1 MTHKLIKTDNYLLVV
16 DYSLTIGKGYALN
29 TSYKLLLKYNTDQH
43 LFYANDIVK
52 KIIAH
57 LPLNGSPILEGVD
70 LLPPCSRHQEDG
82 VEELGELE
90 SEVHGWGIYASQSEQ
105 YAIKHAY
112 INGYNKA
119 REKYKYTEDDVVHL
133 LHKTARKYF
142 QEGRE
147 YKGNMAIAGDPLHGV
162 RRELINMVQSL
173 HQYPTEFEC
182 EMEYYY
188 HSSPKYYH
196 DAGFVKCDESQYNII
211 RKTIPECETKIEPK
225 TITTAQGVQWVGK
238 YK

>member
-16 DYSLTIGKGYALN
+16 DDSEIKVGDNCLCDIPAGDYFGVVA
-29 TSYKLLLKYNTDQH
+29 YNGAFAEH
-43 LFYANDIVK
+43 YYK

-57 LPLNGSPILEGVD
+57 LPLNGLPILEGVD
-70 LLPPCSRHQEDG
+70 LLPPIEDDVEQLAEISSELQEG
-82 VEELGELE
+82 TYTIQHKITYK
-90 SEVHGWGIYASQSEQ
+90 HGF
-105 YAIKHAY
+105 KD
-112 INGYNKA
+112 GYNKA
-119 REKYKYTEDDVVHL
+119 LEKYKYTEEDIIHL

-173 HQYPTEFEC
+173 HHHPAEFET
-182 EMEYYY
+182 EDVLTPSEIFYPNDVPY
-188 HSSPKYYH
+188 SS
-196 DAGFVKCDESQYNII
+196 
-211 RKTIPECETKIEPK
+211 PK
-225 TITTAQGVQWVGK
+225 TITTAQAVQWVGK

>member
-1 MTHKLIKTDNYLLVV
+1 MTHKIIKTDNYLLVV
-16 DYSLTIGKGYALN
+16 DDSLTIGKGYALN

-70 LLPPCSRHQEDG
+70 LLPPYSRHQEENVDALA
-82 VEELGELE
+82 EYYWKMMYIMALDE
-90 SEVHGWGIYASQSEQ
+90 ST
-105 YAIKHAY
+105 KPY
-112 INGYNKA
+112 IIEDFKAGYNKA
-119 REKYKYTEDDVVHL
+119 KEKYKYTEYDIEIAMLQLAKYMIKGVESIADVTL
-133 LHKTARKYF
+133 AEKAKS
-142 QEGRE
+142 
-147 YKGNMAIAGDPLHGV
+147 I
-162 RRELINMVQSL
+162 VQSL

-182 EMEYYY
+182 EMEE
-188 HSSPKYYH
+188 HSMDMP
-196 DAGFVKCDESQYNII
+196 NIHH
-211 RKTIPECETKIEPK
+211 KFYKPK

>member
-16 DYSLTIGKGYALN
+16 DDSRTIGKGYAVN
-29 TSYKLLLKYNTDQH
+29 RDYQIMKYNTDEH
-43 LFYANDIVK
+43 LAYDSYAVK

-70 LLPPCSRHQEDG
+70 LLPPYSRHQEDG
-82 VEELGELE
+82 VDAFAEYYWKMKYIMALDE
-90 SEVHGWGIYASQSEQ
+90 ST
-105 YAIKHAY
+105 KPY
-112 INGYNKA
+112 IIEDFKAGYNKA
-119 REKYKYTEDDVVHL
+119 KEKYKYTENDIEIAMLQLAKYMIKSVESIADVAL
-133 LHKTARKYF
+133 AEKAKS
-142 QEGRE
+142 
-147 YKGNMAIAGDPLHGV
+147 I
-162 RRELINMVQSL
+162 VQSL

-196 DAGFVKCDESQYNII
+196 DASFVKCDESQYDII

>member
-16 DYSLTIGKGYALN
+16 DDSLTVGKGYALN

-43 LFYANDIVK
+43 LLYANDIVK

-57 LPLNGSPILEGVD
+57 LPLNGSPILEGVP
-70 LLPPCSRHQEDG
+70 LLPPYSRHQEDG
-82 VEELGELE
+82 IDDAVIRFKESWIKLGVTDFALSAF
-90 SEVHGWGIYASQSEQ
+90 SE
-105 YAIKHAY
+105 
-112 INGYNKA
+112 GYNKA
-119 REKYKYTEDDVVHL
+119 REKYKYTEEDLRKAL
-133 LHKTARKYF
+133 LIKHD
-142 QEGRE
+142 GLDIE
-147 YKGNMAIAGDPLHGV
+147 YVMN
-162 RRELINMVQSL
+162 RINR
-173 HQYPTEFEC
+173 YPAEFEC

-211 RKTIPECETKIEPK
+211 RKAIPECETNIEPK
-225 TITTAQGVQWVGK
+225 TITTAQGKQWVGK